1 MDSEGYLPVSLIASF
16 HRVQA
21 LSADMEL
28 ILTAM
33 KESDKLDLLDD
44 LRVRTKDEPLKW
56 PVSPLVNGE
65 LQDSP
70 PKVAPA
76 PKPVVS
82 AILTSIPPPPMLRK
96 KITVSVLPKNL
107 QPAAEVSG
115 NEVEAADEGPRDDP
129 SLNPNVTDFVPTK
142 APTKGEADIWKE
154 VKRRS
159 KSQQGKEAVTSKVV
173 EPTVEETPK
182 KKSGEK
188 EELDFQFDEEIEI
201 PHGGG
206 RANQFS
212 ENWSDDEDD
221 FELSDKD
228 INKLLIVTQVRSS
241 FNFPHKFT

>member
-65 LQDSP
+65 LVDSP
-70 PKVAPA
+70 PKVVPT
-76 PKPVVS
+76 PKPVLS

-107 QPAAEVSG
+107 QPAAEVSAS
-115 NEVEAADEGPRDDP
+115 EAEAADEKPRDDP

-142 APTKGEADIWKE
+142 APAKGEADIWKE

-159 KSQQGKEAVTSKVV
+159 KSQQGKEVVTSKIV
-173 EPTVEETPK
+173 EPAVEETPK
-182 KKSGEK
+182 AKKSGEK

-212 ENWSDDEDD
+212 ENWSDDDDED

-228 INKLLIVTQVRSS
+228 INKLLIVTQVC
-241 FNFPHKFT
+241 FLFLNI